1 MLTNQSD
8 MKAGHLEIHG
18 ETIAKFELFDAG
30 FNTYSRYL
38 DVDKIDLITRF
49 FEGEKKIFKEIQVK
63 FGRTYSD
70 KFTKNQA
77 VFFEKTS
84 WKIVDA
90 NEFIEEKYNDL
101 FIIYVLVDQDGYHG
115 DIFIFPIEYY
125 NKILKNIINT
135 EIKQEDESPN
145 KKDGRKLY
153 IAQGKDKKWYI
164 WKQQNFQSID
174 DLTSDYVYDVQE
186 YRRNFDLIRK

>member
-49 FEGEKKIFKEIQVK
+49 FEGKKKIFKEIQVK
-63 FGRTYSD
+63 FGRTYSN
-70 KFTKNQA
+70 KFTKNQEK
-77 VFFEKTS
+77 FFKKTS

-90 NEFIEEKYNDL
+90 NEFIDTKYNDI
-101 FIIYVLVDQDGYHG
+101 FIIYVLADENGYHG
-115 DIFIFPIEYY
+115 DIFIFPIKDY
-125 NKILKNIINT
+125 NKILKKIIKT
-135 EIKQEDESPN
+135 EINAEGKDE
-145 KKDGRKLY
+145 KDGRKLY
-153 IAQGKDKKWYI
+153 ISQGKDDKWYI
-164 WKQQNFQSID
+164 WKKINFAGID
-174 DLTSDYVYDVQE
+174 KLTSNFVHDVQK
-186 YRRNFDLIRK
+186 YRRNFDLIKNKK